1 MMNKRK
7 AIPLLIVVIL
17 LINVLL
23 STVYKGFISY
33 AEDADG
39 SFNVEVDSSDIS
51 NIKIKA
57 GGNFSSKITSIKYT
71 DGGKIEKDKVVDYFN
86 DSKNNIVD
94 IGIINNIP
102 IFNYDGEGV
111 FFEFIKK
118 IEKDTGLEFNEISYD
133 LGSTETPEYA
143 FKIKEKADDNDI
155 SIYEDNYA
163 IVSKNKVV
171 YNDLED
177 IPAMTIG
184 VTKNNLE
191 NINFYLYD
199 NKNIQY
205 KVFDNETSLFNEINS
220 NNSSVQAIV
229 VPKTIYLNY
238 INKNKLNINY
248 NITDAK
254 LNFVLSLGNEK
265 KLNTIIKKYYKK
277 WYKDEYKE
285 QYNKYFLS
293 NYFNFN
299 NIYEDKVAKFRSKQ
313 YNYGFI
319 SYAPFSTSVDGKLV
333 GISNEYMSQFAS
345 LANIEIKYKEYKSLH
360 DLIKDFNENK
370 IDLFFNTS
378 SQNKFDMDVYNT
390 ISAVDE
396 NISIVTHENNDI
408 IIKSLSSLKDKEVY
422 VIAGS
427 QAVSHLKGY
436 GIVTRE
442 VNNFDNILDKLNEDS
457 IIAIDTKAFDIYR
470 HNKLDKFK
478 IAYSFSLKN
487 NYSYAIRDIKDNEVF
502 SKFFNFYI
510 SFVDGKKIENN
521 VTYDMYVP
529 NVKNHLLQYLLGF
542 VIGCGVV
549 VAGITVIV
557 KKPFKRNRK
566 SIISKENK
574 IKYIDM
580 LTSLKNRNYLNS
592 AIEKWD
598 ESEIYPQ
605 TIMIIDLNNIAYI
618 NDNYG
623 HEEGDNVIKQ
633 AANILI
639 TTQVENSEIMR
650 TNGNE
655 FLIYMVNYDEKQV
668 ITYIRKLTKEFKEL
682 SHGFGA
688 AIGYSMIIDGL
699 KTIDDAINEATL
711 DMKSNKEEISD

>member
-1 MMNKRK
+1 MTKK
-7 AIPLLIVVIL
+7 QVI
-17 LINVLL
+17 
-23 STVYKGFISY
+23 
-33 AEDADG
+33 
-39 SFNVEVDSSDIS
+39 
-51 NIKIKA
+51 
-57 GGNFSSKITSIKYT
+57 ITSITLIVILILGWVFYYFFLNQDEKST
-71 DGGKIEKDKVVDYFN
+71 LTIVEKKWIEKN
-86 DSKNNIVD
+86 KNNIVD

-265 KLNTIIKKYYKK
+265 KLNTIIRKYYKK

-542 VIGCGVV
+542 IIGCGVV
-549 VAGITVIV
+549 VAGITIIV
-557 KKPFKRNRK
+557 KKPFKKNRK

-655 FLIYMVNYDEKQV
+655 FLVYMVNYDEKQV

-688 AIGYSMIIDGL
+688 AIGYSMITDGL

>member
-1 MMNKRK
+1 MTKK
-7 AIPLLIVVIL
+7 QVI
-17 LINVLL
+17 
-23 STVYKGFISY
+23 
-33 AEDADG
+33 
-39 SFNVEVDSSDIS
+39 
-51 NIKIKA
+51 
-57 GGNFSSKITSIKYT
+57 ITSITLIVILILGWVFYYFFLNQDEKST
-71 DGGKIEKDKVVDYFN
+71 LTIVEKKWIEKN
-86 DSKNNIVD
+86 KNNIVD

-370 IDLFFNTS
+370 VDLFFNTS
-378 SQNKFDMDVYNT
+378 SQNKSDMDVYNT

-655 FLIYMVNYDEKQV
+655 FLVYMVNYDEKQV

>member
-1 MMNKRK
+1 MTKK
-7 AIPLLIVVIL
+7 QVI
-17 LINVLL
+17 
-23 STVYKGFISY
+23 
-33 AEDADG
+33 
-39 SFNVEVDSSDIS
+39 
-51 NIKIKA
+51 
-57 GGNFSSKITSIKYT
+57 ITSITLIVILILGWVFYYFFLNQDEKST
-71 DGGKIEKDKVVDYFN
+71 LTIVEKKWIEKN
-86 DSKNNIVD
+86 KNNIVD

-370 IDLFFNTS
+370 VDLFFNTS

-427 QAVSHLKGY
+427 QAISHLKGY

>member
-1 MMNKRK
+1 MTKK
-7 AIPLLIVVIL
+7 QVI
-17 LINVLL
+17 
-23 STVYKGFISY
+23 
-33 AEDADG
+33 
-39 SFNVEVDSSDIS
+39 
-51 NIKIKA
+51 
-57 GGNFSSKITSIKYT
+57 ITSITLIVILILGWVFYYFFLNQDEKST
-71 DGGKIEKDKVVDYFN
+71 LTIVEKKWIEKN
-86 DSKNNIVD
+86 KNNIVD

-133 LGSTETPEYA
+133 LGSTEIPEYA

-345 LANIEIKYKEYKSLH
+345 LANVEIKYKEYKSLH

-370 IDLFFNTS
+370 VDLFFNTS

-549 VAGITVIV
+549 VAGITVVV

>member
-1 MMNKRK
+1 MTKK
-7 AIPLLIVVIL
+7 QVI
-17 LINVLL
+17 
-23 STVYKGFISY
+23 
-33 AEDADG
+33 
-39 SFNVEVDSSDIS
+39 
-51 NIKIKA
+51 
-57 GGNFSSKITSIKYT
+57 ITSITLIVILILGWVFYYFFLNQDEKST
-71 DGGKIEKDKVVDYFN
+71 LTIVEKKWIEKN
-86 DSKNNIVD
+86 KNNIVD

-133 LGSTETPEYA
+133 LGSTETPDYA

-370 IDLFFNTS
+370 VDLFFNTS

-655 FLIYMVNYDEKQV
+655 FLVYMVNYDEKQV

-688 AIGYSMIIDGL
+688 AIGYSMITDGL